1 MACAALFLPQSPNQK
16 AMLCCSMNSFFRG
29 GLWSVD
35 HGGPWML
42 ITVTEV
48 MLIIGPLI
56 SERVA
61 KESQL
66 LLRFL
71 L

>member
-1 MACAALFLPQSPNQK
+1 
-16 AMLCCSMNSFFRG
+16 MNSFFRG